1 MGDTIYSYTGIRL
14 WSPLGEPWPDNPDDL
29 TEEECYEILDLL
41 DREYTRAK

>member
-1 MGDTIYSYTGIRL
+1 MGDPIYSYAGTRL

-29 TEEECYEILDLL
+29 TEEECYEILGLL